1 MMLGIDLILLSILLC
16 EICVWQPERNRRR
29 IEEYRFRRD
38 VERLRSYYTAI
49 CSTCGARAYM
59 GADVVCE
66 GRAPTCDRCAA
77 PMMVYSR
84 PEPEIVDSPCE

>member
-1 MMLGIDLILLSILLC
+1 M
-16 EICVWQPERNRRR
+16 
-29 IEEYRFRRD
+29 
-38 VERLRSYYTAI
+38 RSVHYTAI